1 MKLKKIQNSSESVKL
16 FKSMH
21 HKSHWKVIKITTEKK
36 NNQKVQQMVARCCLQ
51 KTKIHKKREPKEWTV
66 WGVYRKLKKKRE

>member
-1 MKLKKIQNSSESVKL
+1 
-16 FKSMH
+16 MH

-51 KTKIHKKREPKEWTV
+51 KAKIHKKRELKEWTV
-66 WGVYRKLKKKRE
+66 WGVYRI